1 MDHLQTEIMKRNL
14 WIVSCSIA
22 LFTCWTACKKNNSSS
37 DNTSRTT
44 LITEASWKFDSSGAD
59 LNKDGIIDIV
69 DTTIKSCFKDN
80 TYTFKS
86 DSTGIAD
93 NGPTK
98 CNPTDPQSTP
108 FTWSFGGTG
117 QSTIKSDADPLLA
130 NGLNIYSLTST
141 KMVLYK
147 DTTVFGASIW
157 YVVDLKH

>member
-1 MDHLQTEIMKRNL
+1 MNLKFVAVDTNLDPYPRDAPVLYWYKTVRNPKAPGGAELIPHLIDTHSG
-14 WIVSCSIA
+14 VG
-22 LFTCWTACKKNNSSS
+22 S
-37 DNTSRTT
+37 DV
-44 LITEASWKFDSSGAD
+44 LAVD
-59 LNKDGIIDIV
+59 LNKDGIIDVV

-98 CNPTDPQSTP
+98 CNPTDPQTTP
-108 FTWSFGGTG
+108 FTWSFGGTN

-130 NGLNIYSLTST
+130 SGLNIFSLTST
-141 KMVLYK
+141 KIVLYK